1 MLNRRL
7 KDILFYDKKKK
18 AFYSDFEKNIVI
30 QLKNEKAFNVPTLR
44 PDGSVKLLRIAVMNN
59 LTKWTFNRI
68 KRKKINE
75 VITFRKFVIIKLK

>member
-1 MLNRRL
+1 MLNRKL

>member
-1 MLNRRL
+1 MLNRKL

-30 QLKNEKAFNVPTLR
+30 KLKNEKAFNVPTLR

>member
-1 MLNRRL
+1 MLNRKL

-59 LTKWTFNRI
+59 LTKWIFNRI

>member
-1 MLNRRL
+1 MLNRKL

-30 QLKNEKAFNVPTLR
+30 QLKNEKAFNVPTLK